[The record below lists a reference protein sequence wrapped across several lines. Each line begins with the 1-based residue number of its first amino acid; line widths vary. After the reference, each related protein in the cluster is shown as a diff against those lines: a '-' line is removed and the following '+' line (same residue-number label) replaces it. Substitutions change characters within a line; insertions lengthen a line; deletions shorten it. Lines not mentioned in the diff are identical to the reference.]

1 MPRLPIDPDVDPAG
15 DAPHHPGARRD
26 GAGRSR
32 WPRIAPAVVAAVFAG
47 GCAGGYAR
55 YAVTIAWTERAGGF
69 PWPTLVVNVAG
80 AFVLGAVVVLATR
93 GPRYLRPLAGT
104 GFCGGLTTFSALV
117 VAADRLAAHGHAL
130 TAAAYVAASTAGGV
144 LAAAA
149 GLTLA
154 SRALV
159 RRTAAGPAAGSR

>member
-1 MPRLPIDPDVDPAG
+1 MPRVPVDPDVDLAT
-15 DAPHHPGARRD
+15 
-26 GAGRSR
+26 RSR
-32 WPRIAPAVVAAVFAG
+32 WPRVAPGVVAAVFAG
-47 GCAGGYAR
+47 GCLGGYAR
-55 YAVTIAWTERAGGF
+55 YAVTTAWTERAGGF

-80 AFVLGAVVVLATR
+80 AFVLGVVVVLATR

-130 TAAAYVAASTAGGV
+130 TAAGYVVASTAGGL

-149 GLTLA
+149 GLTVA
-154 SRALV
+154 SRAMA
-159 RRTAAGPAAGSR
+159 RRTVVAAKAESG